1 MEAVSSNDPM
11 RTALKMLI
19 RHSNATFSADD
30 VLREFR
36 TTKEKRSNRKLLKIL
51 EIISKNQPQAEE
63 HLLEAAKLLEKK
75 DPFYCLLSFLN
86 HYSETNIM
94 QSMRKKDIS
103 TSTPLLSKKMFETV
117 TPDSVSDIKERVV
130 QAATGGLTRT
140 GQNSS
145 MTNVVGGHSAS
156 SLHFTTCNKQ
166 RTDTPWDYHTIDNL
180 QFQQSNISAIPIS
193 SQETLLLY
201 DLIYC
206 LTGMHGS
213 YITPEESVTS
223 GHNGGLKFK
232 ISDQIHSSLR
242 DIAQEMLPLASYY
255 TCVEQFIQNASFT
268 DCGQVLQALSEALRT
283 ILHDYYLLLAQ
294 LESELNAGNLTVHKM
309 LFYVRPTLNTME
321 VLAGAVSDILVNE
334 LRGGQVL
341 TLLFNKISALTG
353 DEESQ
358 KFVIQL
364 TQLAAVPYMEILQLW
379 VQKGVICDPQQ
390 EFLVEDNEVIRRE
403 ELPEHYSA
411 DYWEKR
417 YTIRRERIPCF
428 LEKVS
433 DIILCTGKYLN
444 VIRQCGKKVT
454 PPQSMNLQFSP
465 TNQNYIN
472 VIQNAYR
479 FASKNL
485 LEVLLKE
492 NDLMGHLMSV
502 KRYLL
507 LHQGDFITQFMDAC
521 EDELTKNVDKV
532 LPMTLE
538 NLLGLT
544 LRLSSAKHDPYKDDV
559 HCELL
564 TYDLVTQMSKI
575 MNNEEEYW
583 QSHDRLDLNGLECF
597 AFRYEV
603 KWPVSLVLNHIAI
616 SKYQMLF
623 RQLFYCKHVERQ
635 LCKIWKENSI
645 AKKFSPQ
652 AAELYR
658 SAFTLRQRMMNAVQ
672 NLEYYM
678 MIEVIEPN
686 WHIFIQNMNKIENVD
701 EVLSFH
707 QDFLDSC
714 LKNCMLTDTTLLN
727 RSIFKLCNICLK
739 FCEFI
744 QKSQRFFLD
753 AELKSMVCD
762 SNDEENSDSE
772 VDFSSQK
779 QSESSLAPND
789 TFSERVKRFDL
800 EFTGLLIGLL
810 KQINDVASDNPSDR
824 FINLVHRIN
833 FNSFYNQQMDKLC
846 AKDSMMAHQ

>member
-1 MEAVSSNDPM
+1 MSDPATKDPI
-11 RTALKMLI
+11 RVTLKKLI
-19 RHSNATFSADD
+19 QHSKANFTADD
-30 VLREFR
+30 VLKEFR
-36 TTKEKRSNRKLLKIL
+36 TVKEKRNNRKLLKIL
-51 EIISKNQPQAEE
+51 EILAKNQHKA
-63 HLLEAAKLLEKK
+63 LENLQETAKLLEKK
-75 DPFYCLLSFLN
+75 DPFYCLINFLN
-86 HYSETNIM
+86 YYSDVNIM
-94 QSMRKKDIS
+94 QSMRKKELVS
-103 TSTPLLSKKMFETV
+103 STPFLSKNMLDASE
-117 TPDSVSDIKERVV
+117 SVSEIKERVV
-130 QAATGGLTRT
+130 QAASGGLSRLS
-140 GQNSS
+140 QNNNAIVSLGLLAPAPLSLSS
-145 MTNVVGGHSAS
+145 SNNITAVASATNTSTTT
-156 SLHFTTCNKQ
+156 SLGNAALYPAVK
-166 RTDTPWDYHTIDNL
+166 TDHTPDSLWEFHNMDNF
-180 QFQQSNISAIPIS
+180 QFQQSNIAAIPIN
-193 SQETLLLY
+193 SQENLLLY

-206 LTGMHGS
+206 LTGMRGS
-213 YITPEESVTS
+213 YITPIANIFEGDSVGRAIS
-223 GHNGGLKFK
+223 IKFMV
-232 ISDQIHSSLR
+232 SEQIHSSFR
-242 DIAQEMLPLASYY
+242 DIAQEILPLASHY
-255 TCVEQFIQNASFT
+255 TCIQKFIQKTTFT
-268 DCGQVLQALSEALRT
+268 QCSQVLQALSEALNNL
-283 ILHDYYLLLAQ
+283 IHDYYLLLAQ
-294 LESELNAGNLTVHKM
+294 LEAELNAGNLTLHKM

-321 VLAGAVSDILVNE
+321 VLAGAVSLIKDLH
-334 LRGGQVL
+334 GGHAL
-341 TLLFNKISALTG
+341 TLLFNQISALTG

-358 KFVIQL
+358 RFMIQL
-364 TQLAAVPYMEILQLW
+364 TQRAAVPYMNILQLW
-379 VQKGVICDPQQ
+379 IQKGAINDPQQ

-403 ELPEHYSA
+403 ELPEHYSS

-417 YTIRRERIPCF
+417 YTVRRERIPCF

-433 DIILCTGKYLN
+433 DIILRTGKYLN

-454 PPQSMNLQFSP
+454 LPQTMDLQFSP
-465 TNQNYIN
+465 TSQNHIA

-507 LHQGDFITQFMDAC
+507 LQQGDFITEFMDAC
-521 EDELTKNVDKV
+521 EEELAKNVDKV
-532 LPMTLE
+532 LPMKLE

-583 QSHDRLDLNGLECF
+583 LSHDRLDLNGLECF

-678 MIEVIEPN
+678 MVEVIEPN
-686 WHIFIQNMNKIENVD
+686 WHLFIQNMNKVENVD

-714 LKNCMLTDTTLLN
+714 LKNCMLTDTTTLN
-727 RSIFKLCNICLK
+727 RSIFKMCNICLK

-744 QKSQRFFLD
+744 Q
-753 AELKSMVCD
+753 
-762 SNDEENSDSE
+762 SE
-772 VDFSSQK
+772 T
-779 QSESSLAPND
+779 SLAPTD

-800 EFTGLLIGLL
+800 EFTALLIGLL

-833 FNSFYNQQMDKLC
+833 FNSFYNEQMDKLC
-846 AKDSMMAHQ
+846 AKDALMTHR

>member
-1 MEAVSSNDPM
+1 MDTYSTKDPM
-11 RTALKMLI
+11 RAALKKLI
-19 RHSNATFSADD
+19 QHSNAPFTADD

-51 EIISKNQPQAEE
+51 EIISKHQPKSEE
-63 HLLEAAKLLEKK
+63 YLLEASKLLEKK
-75 DPFYCLLSFLN
+75 DPFYCLLNFLN

-94 QSMRKKDIS
+94 QAIRKKDLS

-117 TPDSVSDIKERVV
+117 TPDSVSEIKERVV
-130 QAATGGLTRT
+130 LAATGGLTRV
-140 GQNSS
+140 GQNTSAANMS
-145 MTNVVGGHSAS
+145 GSHSPPPLA
-156 SLHFTTCNKQ
+156 LPACNKNH
-166 RTDTPWDYHTIDNL
+166 TDGVWDYRTIDNL
-180 QFQQSNISAIPIS
+180 HFQQNNISAIPIS

-206 LTGMHGS
+206 LTGMKGS
-213 YITPEESVTS
+213 YITSEECVSTGRGESTTV
-223 GHNGGLKFK
+223 KFK
-232 ISDQIHSSLR
+232 ISEQIHSSLR
-242 DIAQEMLPLASYY
+242 DIAKEILPLASYF
-255 TCVEQFIQNASFT
+255 TCIEQFIQKASFT
-268 DCGQVLQALSEALRT
+268 ECGQVLQALSEALNNLIR
-283 ILHDYYLLLAQ
+283 DYYLLLAQ
-294 LESELNAGNLTVHKM
+294 LESELNVGNLTVHKM
-309 LFYVRPTLNTME
+309 LFYVRPTLNTMD
-321 VLAGAVSDILVNE
+321 VLAAVVSDISENE

-341 TLLFNKISALTG
+341 TLLYNKISALTG

-364 TQLAAVPYMEILQLW
+364 TQLASVPYMEILQLW

-433 DIILCTGKYLN
+433 DIILRTGKYLN

-454 PPQSMNLQFSP
+454 PPQIMNLQFSP
-465 TNQNYIN
+465 TNQNHIN
-472 VIQNAYR
+472 VIQNAYQ

-492 NDLMGHLMSV
+492 NELMGHLMSV

-521 EDELTKNVDKV
+521 EEELAKNVDKV

-686 WHIFIQNMNKIENVD
+686 WHIFIQNMNKVENVD

-744 QKSQRFFLD
+744 Q
-753 AELKSMVCD
+753 
-762 SNDEENSDSE
+762 
-772 VDFSSQK
+772 
-779 QSESSLAPND
+779 SESSMVPSD

-800 EFTGLLIGLL
+800 EFTGILIGLI

-833 FNSFYNQQMDKLC
+833 FNSFYNQQIDKLC
-846 AKDSMMAHQ
+846 AKDSML

>member
-1 MEAVSSNDPM
+1 MSDPATKDPI
-11 RTALKMLI
+11 RVTLKKLI
-19 RHSNATFSADD
+19 QHSKANFTADD
-30 VLREFR
+30 VLKEFR
-36 TTKEKRSNRKLLKIL
+36 TVKEKRNNRKLLKIL
-51 EIISKNQPQAEE
+51 EILAKNQPKA
-63 HLLEAAKLLEKK
+63 LENLQETAKLLEKK
-75 DPFYCLLSFLN
+75 DPFYCLINFLN
-86 HYSETNIM
+86 CYSDVNIM
-94 QSMRKKDIS
+94 QSMRKKELVS
-103 TSTPLLSKKMFETV
+103 STPLLSKNMLDASE
-117 TPDSVSDIKERVV
+117 SVLEIKERVV
-130 QAATGGLTRT
+130 QAASGGLSRVS
-140 GQNSS
+140 QNNNAIVSLGLLAAAPLSLTSS
-145 MTNVVGGHSAS
+145 NSITAAAPATNTSATT
-156 SLHFTTCNKQ
+156 SLGNAGLYPAV
-166 RTDTPWDYHTIDNL
+166 RTDHNPDSLWEFHNMDNF
-180 QFQQSNISAIPIS
+180 QFQQSNIAAIPIN
-193 SQETLLLY
+193 SQENLLLY

-206 LTGMHGS
+206 LTGMRGS
-213 YITPEESVTS
+213 YITPTANLFEGESVGRAIS
-223 GHNGGLKFK
+223 LKFK
-232 ISDQIHSSLR
+232 VSEQIHSSLR
-242 DIAQEMLPLASYY
+242 DIAQEILPLASHY
-255 TCVEQFIQNASFT
+255 TCIQKFIQKTTFT
-268 DCGQVLQALSEALRT
+268 QCSQVLQALSEALNNL
-283 ILHDYYLLLAQ
+283 IHDYYLLLAQ
-294 LESELNAGNLTVHKM
+294 LEAELNAGNLTLHKM
-309 LFYVRPTLNTME
+309 LFYIRPTLNTME
-321 VLAGAVSDILVNE
+321 VLAGAVSLIVTNDLH
-334 LRGGQVL
+334 GGHAL
-341 TLLFNKISALTG
+341 TLLFNQISALTG

-358 KFVIQL
+358 RFMIQL
-364 TQLAAVPYMEILQLW
+364 TQRAAVPYMNILQLW
-379 VQKGVICDPQQ
+379 IQKGAINDPQQ

-403 ELPEHYSA
+403 ELPEHYSS

-417 YTIRRERIPCF
+417 YTVRRERIPCF
-428 LEKVS
+428 LDKVS
-433 DIILCTGKYLN
+433 DIILRTGKYLN

-454 PPQSMNLQFSP
+454 LPQTMDLQFSP
-465 TNQNYIN
+465 TNQNHIA

-507 LHQGDFITQFMDAC
+507 LQQGDFITEFMDAC
-521 EDELTKNVDKV
+521 EEELAKNVDKV
-532 LPMTLE
+532 LPMKLE

-583 QSHDRLDLNGLECF
+583 LSHDRLDLNGLECF

-678 MIEVIEPN
+678 MVEVIEPN
-686 WHIFIQNMNKIENVD
+686 WHLFIQNMNKVENVD

-714 LKNCMLTDTTLLN
+714 LKNCMLTDTTTLN
-727 RSIFKLCNICLK
+727 RSIFKMSNICLK

-744 QKSQRFFLD
+744 Q
-753 AELKSMVCD
+753 
-762 SNDEENSDSE
+762 SE
-772 VDFSSQK
+772 T
-779 QSESSLAPND
+779 SLAPTD

-800 EFTGLLIGLL
+800 EFTALLIGLL

-833 FNSFYNQQMDKLC
+833 FNSFYNEQMDKLC
-846 AKDSMMAHQ
+846 AKDALMTHR

>member
-1 MEAVSSNDPM
+1 MDVESSKDPM
-11 RTALKMLI
+11 RAALKMLI
-19 RHSNATFSADD
+19 QHSNATFSADD

-51 EIISKNQPQAEE
+51 EIISKNQPKAEE
-63 HLLEAAKLLEKK
+63 HLLEVAKLLEKK
-75 DPFYCLLSFLN
+75 DPFYCLLNFLN
-86 HYSETNIM
+86 HYSESNIM

-117 TPDSVSDIKERVV
+117 TPDSVSEIKERVV
-130 QAATGGLTRT
+130 QAATGGHTRQT
-140 GQNSS
+140 QNNSI
-145 MTNVVGGHSAS
+145 TNIVGGHSPTS
-156 SLHFTTCNKQ
+156 SLFPTCNKQ
-166 RTDTPWDYHTIDNL
+166 RNDALWDFQTVDNL
-180 QFQQSNISAIPIS
+180 QFQQSNISAIPIN

-206 LTGMHGS
+206 LTGMRGS
-213 YITPEESVTS
+213 YITSEESGQS
-223 GHNGGLKFK
+223 GGLKFK
-232 ISDQIHSSLR
+232 ISEQIHSSLR

-255 TCVEQFIQNASFT
+255 TCVEQFIQNASFS
-268 DCGQVLQALSEALRT
+268 DCGQVLQALSEALRS
-283 ILHDYYLLLAQ
+283 IIHDYYLLLAQ

-334 LRGGQVL
+334 LRGGQAL

-403 ELPEHYSA
+403 ELPDHYSA

-433 DIILCTGKYLN
+433 DIILRTGKYLN

-465 TNQNYIN
+465 TNQNHIN

-583 QSHDRLDLNGLECF
+583 QLHDRLDLNGLECF

-686 WHIFIQNMNKIENVD
+686 WHIFIQNMNKVENVD

-744 QKSQRFFLD
+744 Q
-753 AELKSMVCD
+753 
-762 SNDEENSDSE
+762 
-772 VDFSSQK
+772 
-779 QSESSLAPND
+779 SESSLTPND

-846 AKDSMMAHQ
+846 AKDSMISHQ

>member
-1 MEAVSSNDPM
+1 MDANSSADPM
-11 RTALKMLI
+11 RIALKTLI
-19 RHSNATFSADD
+19 QRSNANFTADD

-51 EIISKNQPQAEE
+51 EIISKNQAKSAE
-63 HLLEAAKLLEKK
+63 HLVEAAKLLEKK
-75 DPFYCLLSFLN
+75 DPFYCLLHFLN
-86 HYSETNIM
+86 HYSDTNIM
-94 QSMRKKDIS
+94 QSIRKKDIS
-103 TSTPLLSKKMFETV
+103 TSTPLIKKMFETV
-117 TPDSVSDIKERVV
+117 TPDCVSEIKERVV
-130 QAATGGLTRT
+130 QAATGCVTKPV
-140 GQNSS
+140 QNSS
-145 MTNVVGGHSAS
+145 LNNVTGGHSP
-156 SLHFTTCNKQ
+156 TTPLFPSCNKQ
-166 RTDTPWDYHTIDNL
+166 HAEVPWDYRALDNL
-180 QFQQSNISAIPIS
+180 QFPQNNIIAIPIG

-206 LTGMHGS
+206 LTGMRGS
-213 YITPEESVTS
+213 YITPIECMTS
-223 GHNGGLKFK
+223 ARNSCIKFM
-232 ISDQIHSSLR
+232 ISEQIHNSLR

-255 TCVEQFIQNASFT
+255 TCIERFIQNASLT
-268 DCGQVLQALSEALRT
+268 ECGQVLQAFSEALSSL
-283 ILHDYYLLLAQ
+283 IHDYYLLLAQ
-294 LESELNAGNLTVHKM
+294 LEAELNAGNLTVHKM

-321 VLAGAVSDILVNE
+321 VLAGVVSDILENE
-334 LRGGQVL
+334 LRGGQAL
-341 TLLFNKISALTG
+341 TLLFNKISTLTG

-433 DIILCTGKYLN
+433 DIILRTGKYLN

-454 PPQSMNLQFSP
+454 PPQLMNLQFSP
-465 TNQNYIN
+465 TNQNHIT

-521 EDELTKNVDKV
+521 EDELAKNVDKV

-583 QSHDRLDLNGLECF
+583 LSHDRLDLNGLECF

-686 WHIFIQNMNKIENVD
+686 WHIFIQNMNKVENVD

-762 SNDEENSDSE
+762 SNDEENSDSD
-772 VDFSSQK
+772 VDISSQK

-846 AKDSMMAHQ
+846 AKDSMM

>member
-1 MEAVSSNDPM
+1 MNEGNMTKDTT
-11 RTALKMLI
+11 RETIKKLI
-19 RHSNATFSADD
+19 EHSNATFSTED

-36 TTKEKRSNRKLLKIL
+36 ITKEKRNIRKLLKIL
-51 EIISKNQPQAEE
+51 EVISKNQPNQTDN
-63 HLLEAAKLLEKK
+63 LIEAAKLLEKK
-75 DPFYCLLSFLN
+75 DPYYCLLNFLN
-86 HYSETNIM
+86 HYSDTNIM
-94 QSMRKKDIS
+94 QTMRRKDLS
-103 TSTPLLSKKMFETV
+103 TSTPMLAKTMFENGT
-117 TPDSVSDIKERVV
+117 TDRVSEIKERVV
-130 QAATGGLTRT
+130 QAACGGLSRT
-140 GQNSS
+140 AQNNNSIISAGLLCTTPIPTNLATLGSCSLFPSS
-145 MTNVVGGHSAS
+145 TKDNSRIDA
-156 SLHFTTCNKQ
+156 L
-166 RTDTPWDYHTIDNL
+166 WDFHNIENI
-180 QFQQSNISAIPIS
+180 QFQQSNIAAIPIS
-193 SQETLLLY
+193 SQENLLLY

-206 LTGMHGS
+206 LTGMRGS
-213 YITPEESVTS
+213 YITPELDSLRDGNLQAFS
-223 GHNGGLKFK
+223 MKFK
-232 ISDQIHSSLR
+232 ISEQIHSSLR
-242 DIAQEMLPLASYY
+242 DIAQEILPLASHY
-255 TCVEQFIQNASFT
+255 TCIQQFIQKATFSNCS
-268 DCGQVLQALSEALRT
+268 QVLQALSEALNNL
-283 ILHDYYLLLAQ
+283 IHDYYLLLAQ
-294 LESELNAGNLTVHKM
+294 LESELNAGNLTLHKM
-309 LFYVRPTLNTME
+309 LFYLRPTLNTME
-321 VLAGAVSDILVNE
+321 VLAGCVTLIVANE
-334 LRGGQVL
+334 LRGGQAL

-358 KFVIQL
+358 KFLIQL
-364 TQLAAVPYMEILQLW
+364 TQRAAVPYMNILQLW
-379 VQKGVICDPQQ
+379 IQKGVINDPQQ

-428 LEKVS
+428 LDKVS
-433 DIILCTGKYLN
+433 DIILRTGKYLN

-454 PPQSMNLQFSP
+454 PPQTMNLQFSP
-465 TNQNYIN
+465 TNQNHIT

-521 EDELTKNVDKV
+521 EDELAKNVDKV

-583 QSHDRLDLNGLECF
+583 QTHDRLDLNGLECF

-686 WHIFIQNMNKIENVD
+686 WHIFIQNMSKVENVD

-714 LKNCMLTDTTLLN
+714 LKNCMLTDATSLN
-727 RSIFKLCNICLK
+727 RSIFKMCNICLK

-744 QKSQRFFLD
+744 Q
-753 AELKSMVCD
+753 
-762 SNDEENSDSE
+762 
-772 VDFSSQK
+772 
-779 QSESSLAPND
+779 SESSMAPTD

-833 FNSFYNQQMDKLC
+833 FNSFYNEQMDKLC
-846 AKDSMMAHQ
+846 AKDSMIGHHQ

>member
-1 MEAVSSNDPM
+1 MNEATTMTKDPI
-11 RTALKMLI
+11 RATLKKLI
-19 RHSNATFSADD
+19 EHSNATFSADD

-36 TTKEKRSNRKLLKIL
+36 ITKEKRNNRKLLKIL
-51 EIISKNQPQAEE
+51 EIISKHQPKAIE
-63 HLLEAAKLLEKK
+63 HLQEAAKLLEKK
-75 DPFYCLLSFLN
+75 DPFYCLLNFLN
-86 HYSETNIM
+86 HYSDTNIM
-94 QSMRKKDIS
+94 QSIRKKDLS
-103 TSTPLLSKKMFETV
+103 TSTPLLTKNIFDAV
-117 TPDSVSDIKERVV
+117 TPESVSEIKERVV
-130 QAATGGLTRT
+130 QAASSGLSRT
-140 GQNSS
+140 AQNNNSITAAL
-145 MTNVVGGHSAS
+145 MATTAAVAATNISNTKGSTLFPSTKANPCTE
-156 SLHFTTCNKQ
+156 SL
-166 RTDTPWDYHTIDNL
+166 WEYHNIDNF
-180 QFQQSNISAIPIS
+180 QFQQNNIAAIPIT
-193 SQETLLLY
+193 SQENLLLY

-206 LTGMHGS
+206 LTGMRGS
-213 YITPEESVTS
+213 YITPEDCSSADGINKTCS
-223 GHNGGLKFK
+223 MKFK
-232 ISDQIHSSLR
+232 ISDQIHNSLR
-242 DIAQEMLPLASYY
+242 DIAQEILPLASHY
-255 TCVEQFIQNASFT
+255 TCIQKFIQKATFSNCS
-268 DCGQVLQALSEALRT
+268 QVLQALSEALNNL
-283 ILHDYYLLLAQ
+283 IHDYYLILAQ
-294 LESELNAGNLTVHKM
+294 LESELNAGNLTLHKM

-321 VLAGAVSDILVNE
+321 VLAGAVSLIVANE
-334 LRGGQVL
+334 LRGGQAL

-358 KFVIQL
+358 KFMIQL
-364 TQLAAVPYMEILQLW
+364 TQRAAVPYMNILQLW
-379 VQKGVICDPQQ
+379 IQKGVINDPQQ

-433 DIILCTGKYLN
+433 DIILRTGKYLN

-454 PPQSMNLQFSP
+454 PPQTMNLQFSP
-465 TNQNYIN
+465 TNQNHIT

-521 EDELTKNVDKV
+521 EDELAKNVDKV
-532 LPMTLE
+532 LPMKLE

-544 LRLSSAKHDPYKDDV
+544 LRLSSANHDPYKDDV

-583 QSHDRLDLNGLECF
+583 QTHNRLDLNGLECF

-686 WHIFIQNMNKIENVD
+686 WHIFIQNMSKVENVD
-701 EVLSFH
+701 EVLLFH

-714 LKNCMLTDTTLLN
+714 LNNCMLRDTTALN
-727 RSIFKLCNICLK
+727 RSIFKMCNICLK

-744 QKSQRFFLD
+744 Q
-753 AELKSMVCD
+753 
-762 SNDEENSDSE
+762 
-772 VDFSSQK
+772 
-779 QSESSLAPND
+779 SESSMAPTD

-810 KQINDVASDNPSDR
+810 KQINDVASENPSDR

-833 FNSFYNQQMDKLC
+833 FNSFYNEQMEKLC
-846 AKDSMMAHQ
+846 AKDSMMTVTHH

>member
-1 MEAVSSNDPM
+1 MNENTVTKDPM
-11 RTALKMLI
+11 RGTLKKLI
-19 RHSNATFSADD
+19 EHSNATISSDD

-36 TTKEKRSNRKLLKIL
+36 TTKEKRNNRKLLKIL
-51 EIISKNQPQAEE
+51 EIISKGQPKQAES
-63 HLLEAAKLLEKK
+63 LLEAAKLLEKK
-75 DPFYCLLSFLN
+75 DPFYCLMSFLN
-86 HYSETNIM
+86 CYSDTNIM
-94 QSMRKKDIS
+94 QAMRKKDS
-103 TSTPLLSKKMFETV
+103 TSTPVLTKTMFEGN
-117 TPDSVSDIKERVV
+117 TPDRMSEIKERVV
-130 QAATGGLTRT
+130 QAATGGISRTAQNNNSIISTGILCTPALTT
-140 GQNSS
+140 TLPTLG
-145 MTNVVGGHSAS
+145 S
-156 SLHFTTCNKQ
+156 SLFPATKSTVRSDSLWEFHN
-166 RTDTPWDYHTIDNL
+166 IENM
-180 QFQQSNISAIPIS
+180 QFQQNNIAAIPIT
-193 SQETLLLY
+193 SQENLLLY

-206 LTGMHGS
+206 LTGMRGS
-213 YITPEESVTS
+213 YITPELDAYRDGNQSLS
-223 GHNGGLKFK
+223 MKFK
-232 ISDQIHSSLR
+232 ISDQIHTSLR
-242 DIAQEMLPLASYY
+242 DIAQEILPLASHY
-255 TCVEQFIQNASFT
+255 TCIQQFIQKATFSNCS
-268 DCGQVLQALSEALRT
+268 QVLQALSEALNNL
-283 ILHDYYLLLAQ
+283 IHDYYLLLAQ
-294 LESELNAGNLTVHKM
+294 LESELNAGNLTLHKM

-321 VLAGAVSDILVNE
+321 VLAGAVSLIVANE
-334 LRGGQVL
+334 LRGGQAL
-341 TLLFNKISALTG
+341 TLLFNQISSLTG

-358 KFVIQL
+358 KFMIQL
-364 TQLAAVPYMEILQLW
+364 TQRAAVPYMNILQLW
-379 VQKGVICDPQQ
+379 IQKGVINDPQQ

-428 LEKVS
+428 LDKVS
-433 DIILCTGKYLN
+433 DIILRTGKYLN

-454 PPQSMNLQFSP
+454 PPQTMHLQFSP
-465 TNQNYIN
+465 TNQNHIT

-521 EDELTKNVDKV
+521 EDELAKNVDKV

-583 QSHDRLDLNGLECF
+583 QTHDRLDLNGLECF

-678 MIEVIEPN
+678 MVEVIEPN
-686 WHIFIQNMNKIENVD
+686 WHIFIQNMNKVENVD
-701 EVLSFH
+701 EVLVFH
-707 QDFLDSC
+707 QDFLDLC
-714 LKNCMLTDTTLLN
+714 LKNCMLTDATSLN
-727 RSIFKLCNICLK
+727 RSIFKMCNICLK

-744 QKSQRFFLD
+744 Q
-753 AELKSMVCD
+753 
-762 SNDEENSDSE
+762 
-772 VDFSSQK
+772 
-779 QSESSLAPND
+779 SESSMAPTD

-833 FNSFYNQQMDKLC
+833 FNSFYNEQMDKLC
-846 AKDSMMAHQ
+846 AKDSMLAHHS

>member
-1 MEAVSSNDPM
+1 MEANSTTDPM
-11 RTALKMLI
+11 RVALKTLI
-19 RHSNATFSADD
+19 QHSNATFTADD

-51 EIISKNQPQAEE
+51 EIISKNQAKCGE
-63 HLLEAAKLLEKK
+63 HLVEAAKLLEKK
-75 DPFYCLLSFLN
+75 DPFYCLLNFLN
-86 HYSETNIM
+86 HYSDTNIM
-94 QSMRKKDIS
+94 QSIRKKDIS
-103 TSTPLLSKKMFETV
+103 TSTPLINKKMFETV
-117 TPDSVSDIKERVV
+117 TPDCVSEIKERVV
-130 QAATGGLTRT
+130 QAATGCLTKAM
-140 GQNSS
+140 QNNSL
-145 MTNVVGGHSAS
+145 TNVTGGHSPTAP
-156 SLHFTTCNKQ
+156 LFPPCNKQ
-166 RTDTPWDYHTIDNL
+166 HADMPWDYRALDNL
-180 QFQQSNISAIPIS
+180 HFLQNNIEAIPIG

-206 LTGMHGS
+206 LTGMRGS
-213 YITPEESVTS
+213 YITPVECMTS
-223 GHNGGLKFK
+223 GQSSCIKFM
-232 ISDQIHSSLR
+232 ISEQIHNSLR

-255 TCVEQFIQNASFT
+255 TCIEQFIQNASLT
-268 DCGQVLQALSEALRT
+268 ECGQVLQAFSEALSSL
-283 ILHDYYLLLAQ
+283 IHDYYLLLAQ
-294 LESELNAGNLTVHKM
+294 LEAELNAGNLTVHKM

-321 VLAGAVSDILVNE
+321 VLAGVVSDILENE
-334 LRGGQVL
+334 LRGGQAL

-433 DIILCTGKYLN
+433 DIILRTGKYLN

-454 PPQSMNLQFSP
+454 PPQLMNLQFSP
-465 TNQNYIN
+465 TNQNHIT

-521 EDELTKNVDKV
+521 EDELVKNVDKV

-583 QSHDRLDLNGLECF
+583 LSHDRLDLNGLECF

-603 KWPVSLVLNHIAI
+603 KWPISLVLNHIAI

-686 WHIFIQNMNKIENVD
+686 WHIFIQNMNKVENVD

-744 QKSQRFFLD
+744 
-753 AELKSMVCD
+753 
-762 SNDEENSDSE
+762 
-772 VDFSSQK
+772 

-846 AKDSMMAHQ
+846 AKDSMM